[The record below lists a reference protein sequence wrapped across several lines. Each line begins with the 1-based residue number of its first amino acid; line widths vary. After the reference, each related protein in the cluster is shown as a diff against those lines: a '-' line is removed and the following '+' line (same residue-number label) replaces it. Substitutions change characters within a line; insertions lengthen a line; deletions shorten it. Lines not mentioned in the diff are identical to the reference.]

1 MKQKRGVELFSSK
14 RAISPLIATV
24 MLIAF
29 AVALGA
35 VVMNWGKGYIE
46 ESGIIPEG
54 SIEMAPPSGAASE
67 ATSPLPP
74 CERQISLQLLTISGR
89 PDICFDKATEMLNY
103 RFENN
108 GQVAIE
114 GGKMQIIGASDV
126 LEFDIEALDVA
137 AIKKGSVAYSPVTYG
152 QVQKA
157 RVVPKIDGQ
166 LCPQK
171 ALVVEE
177 IGICV

>member
-1 MKQKRGVELFSSK
+1 MGQKRGVTLFSSK
-14 RAISPLIATV
+14 KALSPLIATV

-46 ESGIIPEG
+46 ESTISEG
-54 SIEMAPPSGAASE
+54 EMSLEPAP
-67 ATSPLPP
+67 SPPTAP
-74 CERQISLQLLTISGR
+74 CEQTIQLQVLTIGGR
-89 PDICFDKATEMLNY
+89 PDICFDTAGNKLNY

-114 GGKMQIIGASDV
+114 GGKLQLIGETDV
-126 LEFDIEALDVA
+126 LESDIDGIGIAG
-137 AIKKGSVAYSPVTYG
+137 IKQGNVPYDTATYG
-152 QVQKA
+152 QIQKA
-157 RVVPKIDGQ
+157 KLVPRVGGQ

-171 ALVVEE
+171 ALQVEE

>member
-1 MKQKRGVELFSSK
+1 MGQNRGVTLFSSK

-35 VVMNWGKGYIE
+35 VVMNWGKGFLE
-46 ESGIIPEG
+46 ESGAMPEG
-54 SIEMAPPSGAASE
+54 GETNLEGPD
-67 ATSPLPP
+67 P
-74 CERQISLQLLTISGR
+74 CQQMIQLQFLTIAGR
-89 PDICFDKATEMLNY
+89 PDICFDQLRGTINY

-108 GQVAIE
+108 GQVPIE
-114 GGKMQIIGASDV
+114 GGKMQVIGASDV
-126 LEFDIEALDVA
+126 LEFDIEPVPVA
-137 AIKKGSVAYSPVTYG
+137 GIKKGANAYDPARYG

-157 RVVPKIDGQ
+157 KVVPKIKGQ

-171 ALVVEE
+171 ALTVET
-177 IGICV
+177 IPTCS

>member
-1 MKQKRGVELFSSK
+1 MGQKRGATLFSSK
-14 RAISPLIATV
+14 RGLSPLIATV

-46 ESGIIPEG
+46 EST
-54 SIEMAPPSGAASE
+54 STPSGEMSL
-67 ATSPLPP
+67 TPTPSPVTAP
-74 CERQISLQLLTISGR
+74 CEQAIQLQVLTISGR
-89 PDICFDKATEMLNY
+89 PDICFDTAGNKLNY

-114 GGKMQIIGASDV
+114 GGKLQLIGETDV
-126 LEFDIEALDVA
+126 LETDIDGIGVA
-137 AIKKGSVAYSPVTYG
+137 GIKQGNVPYDSAVHG
-152 QVQKA
+152 QIQKA
-157 RVVPKIDGQ
+157 KLVPRVGGQ

-171 ALVVEE
+171 ALQVEE

>member
-1 MKQKRGVELFSSK
+1 MGQKRGVTLFSSK
-14 RAISPLIATV
+14 RALSPLIATV

-46 ESGIIPEG
+46 ESGVLPEG
-54 SIEMAPPSGAASE
+54 EIELAPATPPAA
-67 ATSPLPP
+67 P
-74 CERQISLQLLTISGR
+74 CEQAIQLQVLTIAGR
-89 PDICFDKATEMLNY
+89 QDICFDTATNVLNY

-114 GGKMQIIGASDV
+114 GGKMQVIGATDV
-126 LEFDIEALDVA
+126 LETEIEAMSIA
-137 AIKKGSVAYSPVTYG
+137 AIKRGSVPYDPAQYG

-157 RVVPKIDGQ
+157 KVVPKVDGQ

-171 ALVVEE
+171 ALNVEE
-177 IGICV
+177 IGICI